1 MTTIKFSGVGF
12 VVASLLS
19 FTSVNASE
27 MPNGGSSSHVVTPG
41 QNRPDKSAAWSDVAK
56 GQFRERGDV
65 SVKSSY
71 ETLVMEWNAEEIYKN
86 WNVGG
91 FKLVS
96 ENGVNKLSSGNYP
109 AGAYMYAQSNE
120 IDLPKV
126 GNGEMLFIQLDH
138 SVEVETYYDEVSVYV
153 QTNGGASSYKV
164 YGFSGKLKNGVETSF
179 DISKYAGQKVRLS
192 LVLNADETI
201 AGKGW
206 DISSFGI
213 LKGAKSSN
221 NSLNSL
227 RVQDVTDELELKLV
241 NIVVNADGS
250 GSADVL
256 FDDEATF
263 NSYKENQSDLIM
275 TVNERPVG
283 NLQFYKESDLEDVN
297 IVYAIDNSGSMS
309 AYQEK
314 VRSSVPE
321 LIRYSRGLFNSNA
334 TLFRFGQGHEGCSVN
349 EGTSFGVTTF
359 NLSDNNEFK
368 LFCGEQD
375 GSIWKRNVQSG
386 SVEQYYAVLK
396 HVATTPF
403 QKVEGKLLAVV
414 LMGDEPMFDG
424 DNNNGD
430 CDGGTPGF
438 SPEDQ
443 KELAEYLKEQG
454 VVVFVIQESGNET
467 EYSIITEVTRG
478 KFIDISSSDYKDIA
492 DEIGKRLT
500 NRYRVTFEADK
511 YECGQTVLVA
521 AQWGDATSTE
531 TVTVKGNVSVKR
543 DTDTE
548 MLGDVEANTPV
559 TLNFLVDQDENCTIV
574 EKAAIRYVHNGVEEY
589 VEATDENG
597 LKIVDGKFSFTIPAA
612 HVEGEKISYNVSL
625 RIPENNIT
633 INNPYVTHASWKW
646 DFGILNDRPVF
657 EDPKLDNYLT
667 CTNKTMSVKITDNDG
682 IESATLYCKSTLD
695 AAYNS
700 PITMEMD
707 ANGEFT
713 ASLDKKLGGG
723 KGFYYYIVAVDNRGL
738 EANYGEASEP
748 KFMNFEEIQV
758 SETTAN
764 ASLTFKKSKKEY
776 CSPLADG
783 AKGTFYFYGKYECD
797 GDVEEVLLSQY
808 DVEGTD
814 DNSNKYNFV
823 LPIQN
828 GINGKNGFSLDD
840 DIIVRFSYSDEE
852 RVYDLHSDVKFD
864 DNMKLQVCIPEVI
877 DDFTMVYL
885 GISSLRSANVG
896 DVVKYGDI
904 IDLGKVAEPV
914 AVRFA
919 IPNSH
924 YSPIVVNNILI
935 DDNIGCFELDGNIE
949 NSLIQPDKTRMFD
962 IIYKPIG
969 DQMSKVMIYN
979 NTKKQNPFIFYIK
992 AEVDKKALCKKLCP
1006 SVSIYDNNFVA
1017 QINTVKH
1024 ESEVTLAVM
1033 DRSGD
1038 TINYTSMIMG
1048 GPATQS
1054 LSLSTANMDKNKE
1067 YLLYVKV
1074 DEYACDNAFIFNEKS
1089 TEQFDPTADDNCNEL
1104 IKNISV
1110 NSWGTMVGVPVF
1122 ESTETMQLEVYTLS
1136 GSKTDVSFGP
1146 QLMGGPTIHNVYLNT
1161 NLLPE
1166 GAYILKAKVGEKR
1179 CSQVFVNVK

>member
-206 DISSFGI
+206 NISSFGI

-221 NSLNSL
+221 PSNNNSL
-227 RVQDVTDELELKLV
+227 RAEDVTGKFKLV
-241 NIVVNADGS
+241 NLVVNADGS
-250 GSADVL
+250 GSADVM
-256 FDDEATF
+256 FPDEATY
-263 NSYKENQSDLIM
+263 NSYKEREKELTM
-275 TVNERPVG
+275 TVNGYPVG
-283 NLQFYKESDLEDVN
+283 NLKFSKETQDVN

-314 VRSSVPE
+314 VRSSVPKMIE
-321 LIRYSRGLFNSNA
+321 YSSDLFHSNA
-334 TLFRFGQGHEGCSVN
+334 TLFRFGQDSEGCSVN
-349 EGTSFGVTTF
+349 EGVGMGITTF
-359 NLSDNNEFK
+359 DLSVDENFSV
-368 LFCGEQD
+368 FCGQKNE
-375 GSIWKRNVQSG
+375 IWKRNVQTG

-403 QKVEGKLLAVV
+403 QKVEGKLSAIV
-414 LMGDEPMFDG
+414 LMGDEQMFSG
-424 DNNNGD
+424 DENNGD
-430 CDGGTPGF
+430 CDGKTSGF
-438 SPEDQ
+438 SPDDQ
-443 KELAEYLKEQG
+443 EELANFLKDNNL
-454 VVVFVIQESGNET
+454 VVFVIQERGNFD
-467 EYSIITEVTRG
+467 EYSKIISITG
-478 KFIDISSSDYKDIA
+478 GSFIDINESDYNQIALDIR
-492 DEIGKRLT
+492 DRLV

-511 YECGQTVLVA
+511 YECGQTVIVA
-521 AQWGDATSTE
+521 AQWGDVTSTE
-531 TVTVKGNVSVKR
+531 TADVKGKVSVKR

-559 TLNFLVDQDENCTIV
+559 TLKFLVDQDDNCKIV
-574 EKAAIRYVHNGVEEY
+574 KEAAIRYVHNGVEEY
-589 VEATDENG
+589 VVATEGNG
-597 LKIVDGKFSFTIPAA
+597 LEIVDGMFSFTIPAD
-612 HVEGEKISYNVSL
+612 HVEGEKILYNVSL
-625 RIPENNIT
+625 RIPENSVT
-633 INNPYVTHASWKW
+633 INNPYVTHSSWAW
-646 DFGILNDRPVF
+646 ELGIQNDRPVF
-657 EDPKLDNYLT
+657 EDPELDNYLT
-667 CTNKTMSVKITDNDG
+667 CTDKTMTVKITDNDG

-695 AAYNS
+695 GAYNT
-700 PITMEMD
+700 PIPMEID
-707 ANGEFT
+707 ANGKFT
-713 ASLDKKLGGG
+713 ASLDKKLGDG

-748 KFMNFEEIQV
+748 KFMKFEEIKV

-764 ASLTFKKSKKEY
+764 ASLTFRTSRREY
-776 CSPLADG
+776 CAPLNAG
-783 AKGTFYFYGKYECD
+783 AKGTFYFYGKNECD
-797 GDVEEVLLSQY
+797 GDEEEVLLSQV
-808 DVEGTD
+808 DVEGTV
-814 DNSNKYNFV
+814 DNLNQYTFE
-823 LPIQN
+823 LPLQE
-828 GINGKNGFSLDD
+828 GTNGKNGFSLGDD
-840 DIIVRFSYSDEE
+840 VIVKFSYSDED
-852 RVYDLHSDVKFD
+852 RVYDLQSDVTVSE
-864 DNMKLQVCIPEVI
+864 NMDLQVCVPEVI

-969 DQMSKVMIYN
+969 DKMSKVMVYN

-1054 LSLSTANMDKNKE
+1054 LSLSTANMDKDKE

-1146 QLMGGPTIHNVYLNT
+1146 QLMGGPTIHNIYLNT

-1166 GAYILKAKVGEKR
+1166 GAYILNAKVGEKR
-1179 CSQVFVNVK
+1179 CSQMFVNVK

>member
-12 VVASLLS
+12 AVASLLS

-153 QTNGGASSYKV
+153 QTNGGTSSYKV

-206 DISSFGI
+206 NISSFGI

-221 NSLNSL
+221 PSNNNSL
-227 RVQDVTDELELKLV
+227 RAEDVTGKFNLR

-250 GSADVL
+250 GSADVM
-256 FDDEATF
+256 FPDEATF
-263 NSYKENQSDLIM
+263 YSYKARQSELTM
-275 TVNERPVG
+275 TVNGYPVG
-283 NLQFYKESDLEDVN
+283 NLQFHKESDMDDVN

-309 AYQEK
+309 TYQEN
-314 VRSSVPE
+314 VRSSVRE
-321 LIRYSRGLFNSNA
+321 LIEYSRKLFNSNA

-349 EGTSFGVTTF
+349 EGNKFGVTTF
-359 NLSDNNEFK
+359 NLSDDNVYQD
-368 LFCGEQD
+368 FCGENND
-375 GSIWKRNVQSG
+375 NSIWHRNVQNG

-403 QKVEGKLLAVV
+403 QKVEDKLSAVV
-414 LMGDEPMFDG
+414 LMGDEPMFSG
-424 DNNNGD
+424 DRNNGD
-430 CDGGTPGF
+430 CDGGTSGF
-438 SPEDQ
+438 SPDDQ
-443 KELAEYLKEQG
+443 EELANFLKDNNL
-454 VVVFVIQESGNET
+454 VVFVIQESGNKH
-467 EYSIITEVTRG
+467 EYSTITEVTG
-478 KFIDISSSDYKDIA
+478 GDFIDISSSDYNEIA
-492 DEIGKRLT
+492 DKIGKRLI
-500 NRYRVTFEADK
+500 NRYRVTFDADK
-511 YECGQTVLVA
+511 YECGQTVIVA

-531 TVTVKGNVSVKR
+531 TADVKGKVSVKR

-548 MLGDVEANTPV
+548 LLGDVETNTPV
-559 TLNFLVDQDENCTIV
+559 TLKFLVDQDDNCKIV
-574 EKAAIRYVHNGVEEY
+574 KEAAIRYVHNGVEEY
-589 VEATDENG
+589 VVATEDNG
-597 LKIVDGKFSFTIPAA
+597 LEIVDGMFSFTIPAD
-612 HVEGEKISYNVSL
+612 HVEGEKILYNVSL
-625 RIPENNIT
+625 RIPENSVT
-633 INNPYVTHASWKW
+633 INNPYVTHSSWAW
-646 DFGILNDRPVF
+646 ELGIQNDRPVF
-657 EDPKLDNYLT
+657 EGPELDNYQT
-667 CTNKTMSVKITDNDG
+667 CTDKTMTVKITDNDG
-682 IESATLYCKSTLD
+682 IASAKLYCKSTLD
-695 AAYNS
+695 DAYGS
-700 PITMEMD
+700 PITMEVD
-707 ANGEFT
+707 ANGDFT
-713 ASLDKKLGGG
+713 ASLDKDLGDEN
-723 KGFYYYIVAVDNRGL
+723 GFYYYIVAVDNRGL

-748 KFMNFEEIQV
+748 KFMKFEKIKA
-758 SETTAN
+758 SENTTGGE
-764 ASLTFKKSKKEY
+764 LTFIRSRK
-776 CSPLADG
+776 CAPLKDG
-783 AKGTFYFYGKYECD
+783 VKGKFSFYGKNECD
-797 GDVEEVLLSQY
+797 SDVLLSEIS
-808 DVEGTD
+808 VVGTA
-814 DNSNKYNFV
+814 DNEPYSFD
-823 LPIQN
+823 LPLQDATI
-828 GINGKNGFSLDD
+828 GKNGFSLGEE
-840 DIIVRFSYSDEE
+840 VKVKFSYDDED
-852 RVYDLHSDVKFD
+852 RVYDLQSDVTVSED
-864 DNMKLQVCIPEVI
+864 MNLQVCIPEVI

-969 DQMSKVMIYN
+969 DKMSKVMIYN